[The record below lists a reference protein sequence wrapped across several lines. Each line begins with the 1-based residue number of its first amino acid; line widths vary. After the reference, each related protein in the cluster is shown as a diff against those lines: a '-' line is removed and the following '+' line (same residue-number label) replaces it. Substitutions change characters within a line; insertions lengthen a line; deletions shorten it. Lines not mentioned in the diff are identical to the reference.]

1 MSMTSHLWPSC
12 HVESVCSNI
21 RQDMAPSSVVATTEP
36 TTVTT
41 TPVDN
46 TFPVN
51 PPSPV
56 FQPIVRDPERSLLDQ
71 IVASEDDLVND
82 KPVNHSTTSP
92 PSPVVPVPI
101 QVPVPVLASRQQPV
115 PIVHAPIQQPHVTQV
130 PRPLVHQ
137 SYINYRHIWPLCPTI
152 SAITNSVVT
161 TGTDGNQLR
170 GNENK

>member
-1 MSMTSHLWPSC
+1 M
-12 HVESVCSNI
+12 V
-21 RQDMAPSSVVATTEP
+21 PSSVVATTEP

-46 TFPVN
+46 TVPVN

-71 IVASEDDLVND
+71 IVVSEDDLVNE
-82 KPVNHSTTSP
+82 KPVNHSTTSL
-92 PSPVVPVPI
+92 PSHVVPVPI

-115 PIVHAPIQQPHVTQV
+115 PIVHAPIPQPHVTQV
-130 PRPLVHQ
+130 PRPLVLH
-137 SYINYRHIWPLCPTI
+137 SYDPTNYRHMWPLCPTI

-161 TGTDGNQLR
+161 TGTHGN
-170 GNENK
+170 